1 MKRRQQARF
10 LSSLWALALFC
21 PTAPVLSGAASPQSP
36 IQPPPTVTVLRATTA
51 PVSRVVDAPPP
62 GPKAGGALP
71 QRPMMGGAPPA
82 IQSPVS
88 PATVERTPTPPAKSI
103 RDLPAPTLSPIPTPA
118 PPPAATPTATPIPQ
132 QPFRFVYTPP
142 LSVEEAAALIRAAL
156 DILSMK
162 DPATLIA
169 RCQKACEIMDA
180 VSAYLNVLDRR
191 HSSLASYQ
199 WHLVDSEKVDG
210 PGVDRDIFLAR
221 PVIHNVSAISFAASF
236 GDVLI
241 HSVEV
246 QDASG
251 QTTTFTLKRLVEEK
265 YPHEQICY
273 LFFPTAVRSVAIQYE
288 AKTQTT
294 RTPRLAVFAGIALEE
309 EYLKQALWYLRYA
322 RREASQ
328 AARLTPNTDA
338 HLQAACQNLRLA
350 AQRLIRFRIQ
360 SR

>member
-1 MKRRQQARF
+1 MPG
-10 LSSLWALALFC
+10 LFC
-21 PTAPVLSGAASPQSP
+21 LTVSVSFGAASTQWP
-36 IQPPPTVTVLRATTA
+36 IPPPPTVTILRATTA
-51 PVSRVVDAPPP
+51 PLPRGVDARPPVMQSS
-62 GPKAGGALP
+62 AST
-71 QRPMMGGAPPA
+71 APLA
-82 IQSPVS
+82 R
-88 PATVERTPTPPAKSI
+88 AATPPAKFAG
-103 RDLPAPTLSPIPTPA
+103 DLPAPASSPTPTLLPRPA
-118 PPPAATPTATPIPQ
+118 PIPTATPIPQ
-132 QPFRFVYTPP
+132 QPFRFIYTPP
-142 LSVEEAAALIRAAL
+142 LSVEEAASLIRATV

-162 DPATLIA
+162 DPATLVA

-246 QDASG
+246 QDANG

-288 AKTQTT
+288 AKTRTT

-322 RREASQ
+322 RREAIQ
-328 AARLTPNTDA
+328 AALLSPNTDA
-338 HLQAACQNLRLA
+338 HLHAACQNLRLA
-350 AQRLIRFRIQ
+350 AQRLIRFRINA
-360 SR
+360 R